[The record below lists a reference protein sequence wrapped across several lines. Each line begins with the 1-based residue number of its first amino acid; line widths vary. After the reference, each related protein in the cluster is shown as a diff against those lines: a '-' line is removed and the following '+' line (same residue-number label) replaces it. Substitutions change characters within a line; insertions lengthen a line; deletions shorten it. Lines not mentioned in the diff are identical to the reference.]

1 MAELTIYQDSYIG
14 ATIVSN
20 RFIDEYMLDANAAQ
34 LKIYLYLLRMLN
46 AHLKTGI
53 TDICERFNY
62 MESDVM
68 RALRYWEK
76 AGLLTLEYGE
86 DQQLTGIH
94 MKNLCSLPQS
104 QPSAEETHAPEVVPE
119 SIAPKAKSSGKASAS
134 SAKVAESS
142 VKAVDMSAKASE
154 EPVKGPEIPAKASY
168 SRDQIQAF
176 RNSESGGQI
185 LFLAETYLSKIL
197 TAGDIDSLYFI
208 GDVLGFSTDLT
219 DYLLQYCAERG
230 KRSFRYIEKVAIGWA
245 TEGITT
251 VEQARMHVNTYD
263 KTVTSIMSGLGRSG
277 APTQPELEYI
287 TRWTG
292 EYAFPLDIILEACK
306 RTVIATDSNRIK
318 YADRILSAWHKDQ
331 VKTLA
336 DVERQD
342 KEHQA
347 AVGAAKPDTGRA
359 ARSQFHIYQES
370 GTDYDDLAAKRVKN

>member
-68 RALRYWEK
+68 RSLRYWEK

-104 QPSAEETHAPEVVPE
+104 QPSAEETHAPEVIPE
-119 SIAPKAKSSGKASAS
+119 SIAPKKASSGKTAGTAAGAAEAPVKDAAVS
-134 SAKVAESS
+134 SAA
-142 VKAVDMSAKASE
+142 
-154 EPVKGPEIPAKASY
+154 PRIPAKASY

-251 VEQARMHVNTYD
+251 VEQARAHVNTYD
-263 KTVTSIMSGLGRSG
+263 KTVASIMNGLGRSG
-277 APTQPELEYI
+277 VPTQPELEYI

-292 EYAFPLDIILEACK
+292 EYAFSLDIILEACK

-342 KEHQA
+342 KEHRA
-347 AVGAAKPDTGRA
+347 AAGSPKQDTGRGG
-359 ARSQFHIYQES
+359 RSQFHIYQES
-370 GTDYDDLAAKRVKN
+370 GIDYDDLAAKRVKN